1 MDYVPIMIIFF
12 AAGWSRFPI
21 ENLLVRAP
29 RHFSV
34 GVPYCYL
41 KVRKLFQKHE
51 LSLVANRKEIK
62 LGKKKKK
69 KSLWESDS
77 PPHMQPHSCG
87 IGGMRGLSPAPT
99 LCFDVESW
107 ESITLMSYLIPE
119 DR

>member
-62 LGKKKKK
+62 LEKNKKKEKPLGIRQP
-69 KSLWESDS
+69 SPHAATLLWDWGDAWAVTG
-77 PPHMQPHSCG
+77 PH
-87 IGGMRGLSPAPT
+87 T
-99 LCFDVESW
+99 L
-107 ESITLMSYLIPE
+107 L
-119 DR
+119 